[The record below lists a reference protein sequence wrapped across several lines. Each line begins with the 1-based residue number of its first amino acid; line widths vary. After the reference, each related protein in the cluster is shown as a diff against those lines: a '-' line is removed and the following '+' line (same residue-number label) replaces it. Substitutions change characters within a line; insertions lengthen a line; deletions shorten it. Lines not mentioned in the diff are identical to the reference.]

1 MEYDRKKRKYGD
13 TKEGQRSSRKT
24 SPKRRRLYS
33 GESQH
38 RSWRSSPCKDKNLFE
53 EIKKVAYRVES
64 IENKLSELNYEIK
77 ELKNILERR
86 EKLPKPKKGAVCVL
100 M

>member
-1 MEYDRKKRKYGD
+1 M
-13 TKEGQRSSRKT
+13 
-24 SPKRRRLYS
+24 
-33 GESQH
+33 
-38 RSWRSSPCKDKNLFE
+38 FE